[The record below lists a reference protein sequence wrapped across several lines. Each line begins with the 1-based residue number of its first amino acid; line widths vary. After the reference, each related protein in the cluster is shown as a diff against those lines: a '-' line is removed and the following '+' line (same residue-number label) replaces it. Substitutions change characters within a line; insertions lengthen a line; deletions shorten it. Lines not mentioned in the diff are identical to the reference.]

1 MTDSIKTIAE
11 RAKDRRAIPASFA
24 VLPGGGLAEMIHDP
38 DESKTR
44 FAVWQNGQV
53 RYEDRLQ
60 LGNDKLLRPYA
71 PDNTLVQTEVVLFP
85 SRADPYDSEPALVQE
100 LRAFIH
106 GYVDL
111 TPFFETL
118 AAYYVLFSWVYDSF
132 NELPYLRVKGDA
144 GSGKTRFLMTVG
156 SLCYKPI
163 FASGAS
169 TVSPLFRTLD
179 LFRGT
184 LVIDEG
190 DFRFSDEKAEVIKIL
205 NNGNARGF
213 PVLRTEV
220 VGNQREFSPRAYQV
234 YGPKLVATR
243 SLFQDRALESRCL
256 TEELGNRRLR
266 SDVPINLPAGFRAEA
281 RAIRNKLLMFRFANY
296 GKAAADASLVDR
308 SIEPRLNQVFVPLLS
323 VIDDEQARRELRE
336 VLHGY
341 QRQLVADRGLDAE
354 AQVLEVIRDLHESVG
369 DTDLPLRD
377 ITNHFIERHAQE
389 VEHEITPK
397 WVGGLIRKRL
407 GLHTLRMRGGFVIPR
422 AESPKLEQLYEKYG
436 LAVDAEEPDNT
447 STPPEP
453 PW

>member
-1 MTDSIKTIAE
+1 MTDPNKTIAE

-24 VLPGGGLAEMIHDP
+24 VLPDMGLAEMVHDP
-38 DESKTR
+38 AEGKTR
-44 FAVWQNGQV
+44 FAVWQEGQV
-53 RYEDRLQ
+53 RYEDRLTV
-60 LGNDKLLRPYA
+60 GEKLLRPYA

-85 SRADPYDSEPALVQE
+85 SRADPYDSEPALVQD
-100 LRAFIH
+100 LRDFIH
-106 GYVDL
+106 RYVDL

-256 TEELGNRRLR
+256 TEELGGRRLR
-266 SDVPINLPAGFRAEA
+266 SDVPINLPAEFRAEA
-281 RAIRNKLLMFRFANY
+281 QMLRNKLLMFRFRTY
-296 GKAAADASLVDR
+296 GKPSADPNLVDPT
-308 SIEPRLNQVFVPLLS
+308 IEPRLNQVFVPLLS
-323 VIDDEQARRELRE
+323 VIDDEDARRELRE

-354 AQVLEVIRDLHESVG
+354 AQVLEVIHDLHLAMG
-369 DTDLPLRD
+369 DADLSLRD
-377 ITNHFIERHAQE
+377 ITNHFIERYAQDM
-389 VEHEITPK
+389 EHKITPK

-407 GLHTLRMRGGFVIPR
+407 GLHTLRRMDGFVIPVS
-422 AESPKLEQLYEKYG
+422 ETPKLEQLSEKYG
-436 LAVDAEEPDNT
+436 LAAGGEQ
-447 STPPEP
+447 PEP
-453 PW
+453 AQSPLEPW

>member
-1 MTDSIKTIAE
+1 MTDSVKTLSE
-11 RAKDRRAIPASFA
+11 KAKDRRAIPASFA
-24 VLPGGGLAEMIHDP
+24 VLPAGGLAEMVHDP
-38 DESKTR
+38 VEGKTH
-44 FAVWQNGQV
+44 FAIWQDGQV
-53 RYEDRLQ
+53 RYEDRLT
-60 LGNDKLLRPYA
+60 LPDGRVLRPYS

-85 SRADPYDSEPALVQE
+85 SRADPYESERVLVQE
-100 LRAFIH
+100 LQAFIH
-106 GYVDL
+106 RYVDL
-111 TPFFETL
+111 TPLFETL

-132 NELPYLRVKGDA
+132 NELPYLRAKGDA

-256 TEELGNRRLR
+256 TEELGNRKLR
-266 SDVPINLPAGFRAEA
+266 SDVPINVPPGFRAEA
-281 RAIRNKLLMFRFANY
+281 EAFRNKLLMFRFANY
-296 GKAAADASLVDR
+296 GARVADPSLVDPT
-308 SIEPRLNQVFVPLLS
+308 IEPRLNQVFVPLLS
-323 VIDDEQARRELRE
+323 VIDDEGARRDLRE

-341 QRQLVADRGLDAE
+341 QRQLVADRGLDTE
-354 AQVLEVIRDLHESVG
+354 AQVLEVIRDLHQAVG
-369 DTDLPLRD
+369 DNDLSLRD
-377 ITNHFIERHAQE
+377 ITSHFIERHAQE
-389 VEHEITPK
+389 VEHKITAK
-397 WVGGLIRKRL
+397 WVGGLIRRRL
-407 GLHTLRMRGGFVIPR
+407 GLHTVRVGGVYIIPASELPR
-422 AESPKLEQLYEKYG
+422 IEQLYGKYG
-436 LAVDAEEPDNT
+436 IAMEPE
-447 STPPEP
+447 SSPPLP
-453 PW
+453 SLPF